1 MVSKYI
7 HPIVGLAFAGMSFYL
22 ATANVASADMAPSL
36 FIDDFS
42 PQVSD
47 FAMIDTPVAL
57 SQGEYVDPGTASHL
71 TSASIAAV
79 SKGSLVIDAD
89 SGMLIRTDSDGKAV
103 HTLAIGRDASQLV
116 ADRDAKT
123 AYVANRSGD
132 SIAVVKYSK
141 KGLKKT
147 LTIKTHAEPY
157 GVALTPDKKTL
168 LVTTVADRQLS
179 AYNTE
184 SGKELWSIEIGPGAR
199 GIAISPSGKEAMVA
213 FITTG
218 AVARIPLES
227 ANHAPRFVPLDRSV
241 APPNTQAGIGMGR
254 LGRLSKHS
262 FEGSQVDPTNGSF
275 ATPAKDEGRR
285 FSRAAFST
293 TYVGND
299 MAIVPHQESTPQ
311 MITSGGENTGVYGGG
326 SSFERPIQHRLAFVS
341 TRAGEFEKFAKA
353 EINVHQPRAIRY
365 DTRRDTLYVAGYGSD
380 TILAL
385 ADASKPSIH
394 LAAKTKLASPQAP
407 CGPTGLDVADDGSVV
422 AFCSLS
428 RSVARIELTKKKT
441 TLTSGKSLAKSRF
454 SAAGLRGRVL
464 FRQGDDARLSGGG
477 VMACESC
484 HPEVGADGLSWRISG
499 MALQTPLLAG
509 KTIGTHPFKWDGMD
523 KDIITSLTHTV
534 TRLGGSGINRSQ
546 AKDIEAFLGE
556 VDAPRTPSVK
566 SKSAVA
572 RGKKLFA
579 SSEVGCTSCHSGK
592 LRTDRKL
599 YELAN
604 DLAKVDTP
612 ALVGLSSSAP
622 YYHDGSATTLRD
634 LLLENGSIHGMGKL
648 SSLNDK
654 NVDDL
659 VAYLE
664 TL

>member
-22 ATANVASADMAPSL
+22 ATANVASADQMAHSL
-36 FIDDFS
+36 FIGDFS
-42 PQVSD
+42 PQISD

-57 SQGEYVDPGTASHL
+57 STGEFVPPQTASHL
-71 TSASIAAV
+71 TSANIAAV

-89 SGMLIRTDSDGKAV
+89 SGMLIHTDDAGKALD
-103 HTLAIGRDASQLV
+103 TLLIGRDASQLV
-116 ADRDAKT
+116 ADRDSKT
-123 AYVANRSGD
+123 AYIANRSGD
-132 SIAVVKYSK
+132 SIAVVKYTA
-141 KGLKKT
+141 KGLKKKRT
-147 LTIKTHAEPY
+147 FKTHAEPY

-179 AYNTE
+179 AYDTE
-184 SGKELWSIEIGPGAR
+184 SGKEMWSIEIGPGAR

-218 AVARIPLES
+218 AVARIPLDGG
-227 ANHAPRFVPLDRSV
+227 NHAPRFVPLDRSV
-241 APPNTQAGIGMGR
+241 AAPSSQNSTGV
-254 LGRLSKHS
+254 
-262 FEGSQVDPTNGSF
+262 FEQMRQQRGQLDTTGAKV

-293 TYVGND
+293 TYVGNH

-311 MITSGGENTGVYGGG
+311 MISSGNENTGVYGGG

-341 TRAGEFEKFAKA
+341 TRPGEFEKFAKA
-353 EINVHQPRAIRY
+353 QINVHQPRALRY
-365 DTRRDTLYVAGYGSD
+365 DSKRDTLYVAGYGSD

-385 ADASKPSIH
+385 ADASKPSIY
-394 LAAKTKLASPQAP
+394 LAAKTKLSSPQSP
-407 CGPTGLDVADDGSVV
+407 CGATGLDVADDGMVV
-422 AFCSLS
+422 VFCSLS
-428 RSVARIELTKKKT
+428 RSVAHVDLTKKKT
-441 TLTSGKSLAKSRF
+441 TLQSGKSLTKSRH
-454 SAAGLRGRVL
+454 SAAGLRGRAL

-484 HPEVGADGLSWRISG
+484 HPEVGTDGLSWRIGG

-523 KDIITSLTHTV
+523 KNIQESLTHTV
-534 TRLGGSGINRSQ
+534 IRLGGSGINKSQ
-546 AKDIEAFLGE
+546 AKDIAIFLGE
-556 VDAPRTPSVK
+556 TDAPRTPSVK
-566 SKSAVA
+566 SKPAVA

-592 LRTDRKL
+592 LRTDRKR

-604 DLAKVDTP
+604 DLPKVDTP

-622 YYHDGSATTLRD
+622 YYHDGSASTLRD

-648 SSLNDK
+648 SALTDK

-659 VAYLE
+659 VAYLQ

>member
-1 MVSKYI
+1 MLSKYI

-22 ATANVASADMAPSL
+22 VTANVASADQMAPSL
-36 FIDDFS
+36 FVGDFS

-47 FAMIDTPVAL
+47 FAMIDTPVAV
-57 SQGEYVDPGTASHL
+57 SRGEFVPSATASHL

-89 SGMLIRTDSDGKAV
+89 SGKLIRTDSEGRAV
-103 HTLAIGRDASQLV
+103 DTLKIGRNASQLV

-132 SIAVVKYSK
+132 SIVVVKYSTQ
-141 KGLKKT
+141 GLKKT

-179 AYNTE
+179 AYNTK
-184 SGKELWSIEIGPGAR
+184 SGAELWSIDIGPGAR
-199 GIAISPSGKEAMVA
+199 GLAISPSGKEAMVA

-218 AVARIPLES
+218 AVARIPLNS

-241 APPNTQAGIGMGR
+241 APPNTQGRNGM
-254 LGRLSKHS
+254 LSTHH
-262 FEGSQVDPTNGSF
+262 FQSQQMDGTGASN

-311 MITSGGENTGVYGGG
+311 MISSGGENTGVYGGG
-326 SSFERPIQHRLAFVS
+326 SSLERPIQHRLAFVS
-341 TRAGEFEKFAKA
+341 TRTGEFEKFAKA
-353 EINVHQPRAIRY
+353 EINVHQPRALRY
-365 DTRRDTLYVAGYGSD
+365 DAKRDTLYVAGYGSD

-394 LAAKTKLASPQAP
+394 LAAKTKLSSPQAP

-428 RSVARIELTKKKT
+428 RSVARVDLTKKKA
-441 TLTSGKSLAKSRF
+441 TLSAGKSLAKSRH
-454 SAAGLRGRVL
+454 SAAGLRGRAL
-464 FRQGDDARLSGGG
+464 FRLGDDARLSGGG

-484 HPEVGADGLSWRISG
+484 HPEVGADGLSWRIGG

-523 KDIITSLTHTV
+523 KDIETSLTHTV

-546 AKDIEAFLGE
+546 AKDLAAFLGE

-566 SKSAVA
+566 SKPSVA

-592 LRTDRKL
+592 LRTNRKS

-604 DLAKVDTP
+604 DIAKVDTP

-648 SSLNDK
+648 NSLSDK

-659 VAYLE
+659 VAYLK